1 MDGPLL
7 IVPVISVHNLQK
19 SFGSLDVLRDVSFD
33 IRDGE
38 TVAIIGQSGCGKS
51 VLLKHIIGLMKPD
64 AGKVIVDGIDMSHA
78 REDELEDVRRN
89 IGFLFQGS
97 ALFDSMSVMENV
109 TLGLR
114 ESRLVVERDRA
125 KLARITKEKLAL
137 VGLKNIESVMPS
149 DLSGGMKKRV
159 ALARALA
166 SEPRY
171 MFYDEPTTGLDPVT
185 SDQIDSLIQELT
197 GRLHVTSLIVT
208 HDMFTVERIA
218 NRVIFLHE
226 GSIHFDGTP
235 AELARSHDP
244 VGRQFLERYRHAV

>member
-1 MDGPLL
+1 M
-7 IVPVISVHNLQK
+7 ISVHNLKK
-19 SFGSLDVLRDVSFD
+19 SFGSLDVLRGVTFD
-33 IRDGE
+33 IQDGE

-64 AGKVIVDGIDMSHA
+64 GGEVLVDGINMSNA
-78 REDELEDVRRN
+78 KQDQLEQVRRN

-97 ALFDSMSVMENV
+97 ALFDSMTVMENV

-114 ESRLVVERDRA
+114 EYGERDRE
-125 KLARITKEKLAL
+125 KLARITKEKLTL
-137 VGLKNIESVMPS
+137 VGLKEIENVMPS

-166 SEPRY
+166 SQPRY

-185 SDQIDSLIQELT
+185 SDQIDALIQDLT

-208 HDMFTVERIA
+208 HDIFTVERIA
-218 NRVIFLHE
+218 KRVIFLHN
-226 GSIHFDGTP
+226 GNVHFDGTP
-235 AELARSHDP
+235 AELAQSTDSIS
-244 VGRQFLERYRHAV
+244 RQFLERYQHVV